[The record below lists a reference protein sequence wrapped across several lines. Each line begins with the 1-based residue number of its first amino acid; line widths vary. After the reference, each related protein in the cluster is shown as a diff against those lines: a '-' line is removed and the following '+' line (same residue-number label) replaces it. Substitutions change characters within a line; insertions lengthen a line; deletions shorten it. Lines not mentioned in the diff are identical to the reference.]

1 MRNSRRVILAVIA
14 FCRPF
19 AAVSGLPGLCSQ
31 PPRGHNDLPSQGVVI
46 FGRPPVLSSRLL
58 RYLACASLSM
68 TRRLR
73 LFPRPAK

>member
-1 MRNSRRVILAVIA
+1 MRNSRKIPLAVIA

-31 PPRGHNDLPSQGVVI
+31 PPRDHNDLASQGVVT

-58 RYLACASLSM
+58 RCLACASLSM
-68 TRRLR
+68 TRRLL
-73 LFPRPAK
+73 LFQRPAR